1 MTLRLNEEEEQAL
14 NGIKDKLGCGTASAT
29 LKKMILEHALVG
41 KQLADTQAR
50 ERQATDELR
59 TIQHE
64 VRHYFDTQ
72 DNLRALAKPTL
83 ISGRYPETEEGLHL
97 AGGDTR
103 LGL

>member
-29 LKKMILEHALVG
+29 LKKMILEHALVA
-41 KQLADTQAR
+41 KQLADTQER
-50 ERQATDELR
+50 ERQASDELR
-59 TIQHE
+59 TIRQE

-83 ISGRYPETEEGLHL
+83 ISGRYPETAEGLSVVSDKQN
-97 AGGDTR
+97 G
-103 LGL
+103 